1 MPRSVSIHPD
11 RKQTVEDALK
21 RNGFLTQGDFA
32 VNIEIA
38 LSTVSKFFN
47 GKSVYISKFE
57 LICEALGLDKQEIQ
71 RPLESSQDKAVKET
85 LEIIPTLYNPEK
97 WVGRSQL
104 IEMLL
109 NQFQQNTRIVWLT
122 GLSGIGKTTLGECIA
137 VKDWESDPSF
147 QWLHIEISASQLPDF
162 ATGAREILS
171 QLGEKELDP
180 QEMNDPKRLSDRL
193 LKKLQSSFY
202 WFQIDA
208 IEKLIEANEFIDS
221 YWLTFLESC
230 LNTNHFSSRLL
241 LTSQVLPNSLINW
254 CDRFSNIWHQETL
267 KGLANDESEQYFAK
281 NGIVIS
287 EFNQDILNRIGQTYE
302 GHPLV
307 LQVITGEILQ
317 VYQGDVTAYWQVNQ
331 TEFEQV
337 SRELKSSRLTETD
350 YNEQLARR
358 VRERVKKSL
367 EQLPEKAITLLC
379 RSAVYRRPVL
389 KKFWLGL
396 ITEYS
401 PKEQLEAYRVL
412 GDRALIE
419 TERNLIRLHNLVRDI
434 AYDWL
439 REDESIWKA
448 AEVKA
453 AELWLNK
460 YPMTGNGDNFE
471 KVQAYV
477 DAAYHYYAVKDYQK
491 IRSMVI
497 GDGWGILIQLW
508 GYSKEIILIYSFL
521 INKVSEETD
530 LICFKA
536 LGNATHELGDYEI
549 AKNWYHKSLD
559 IALKIN
565 DKFEQGE
572 ILNNIANCW
581 KNTRNYDQAI
591 KIYFHS
597 LEIARK
603 QKKQSLI
610 ARVLGNIGN
619 IYNENGNHI
628 LAIKFY
634 RQSLVILEKLISKEP
649 IAIHQYSIEMGN
661 LGNAYYWSGDYKNAM
676 EYQLIHL
683 DMSRKLGDKQG
694 ENRSLGRLGRIHHS
708 MGNNSKAIKHL
719 HESLSISQD
728 IGDRKSEKEA
738 WGELTNIFISEENYL
753 QALRCSQSR
762 LNIISEMG
770 DLLNEAENLLQ
781 IGSIY
786 EIMKNYERAE
796 ENYLLA
802 QNIFH
807 IKEIYEGQILSLFNL
822 GRTQFNKGKYENA
835 INYYQKCLA
844 ISKNIKWHLYE
855 LTTLGLLGLSNQ
867 HLGNINKAEEFF
879 LEYLYFAQK
888 TNDYIGQSGGHSNLA
903 RLYTSVSNYQKAIFH
918 LSCQLNIAKNQKDKS
933 GEMSAISGLALVNK
947 KAGNFLEALNFLF
960 LLLQYNNENSEKKAI
975 ILLEISEIYY
985 STKKPKFARQNC
997 EQALQ
1002 IATELGIPLAQECQE
1017 LLSKIEE
1024 EAMNAQEN

>member
-267 KGLANDESEQYFAK
+267 KGLENEESQQYFAK

-287 EFNQDILNRIGQTYE
+287 EFNQDILTRIGQTYE

-317 VYQGDVTAYWQVNQ
+317 IYQGDVTAYWQVNQ
-331 TEFEQV
+331 AEFEQV
-337 SRELKSSRLTETD
+337 LRELKSSRLTETD
-350 YNEQLARR
+350 YNEQLSRR

-367 EQLPEKAITLLC
+367 EQLPEKAIALLC

-401 PKEQLEAYRVL
+401 PKEQIEAYRVL

-434 AYDWL
+434 AYNWL
-439 REDESIWKA
+439 RENEIIWKD

-453 AELWLNK
+453 AELWLNE
-460 YPMTGNGDNFE
+460 YQPEENAENLE
-471 KVQAYV
+471 KVRSYLEAF
-477 DAAYHYYAVKDYQK
+477 YHYYNVENWEETGCLFNKSVTLFMTS
-491 IRSMVI
+491 RSNKVVVI
-497 GDGWGILIQLW
+497 SHKTQSVHQHLKTW
-508 GYSKEIILIYSFL
+508 GYYNES
-521 INKVSEETD
+521 
-530 LICFKA
+530 
-536 LGNATHELGDYEI
+536 
-549 AKNWYHKSLD
+549 
-559 IALKIN
+559 IALCRTILERTNQSNDIECWINIGNCYFCLSDYSKAEYSYLQGLAVSKKIN
-565 DKFEQGE
+565 DLDNYANFLGSLGLLYNENGLYEQSK
-572 ILNNIANCW
+572 ILFKQALIIHARLNNEYAQSVSLTNLGLVCQDLGLYKEALKYYKMSLDL
-581 KNTRNYDQAI
+581 KNTLNTEEGLFSLYNNIGVVLCELQQYNQSVEFHNQALSISKINNNPLDQSSALANLGVAYMYLDEYNQALECLNKALIIAEDIDSLMGKANILGDIGSLYRKRGMNKEAIFFTKEAIKIFVRLKNKMKMGIGLNNLAGIFFEMEEYDQAI
-591 KIYFHS
+591 NDF
-597 LEIARK
+597 
-603 QKKQSLI
+603 
-610 ARVLGNIGN
+610 N
-619 IYNENGNHI
+619 
-628 LAIKFY
+628 
-634 RQSLVILEKLISKEP
+634 
-649 IAIHQYSIEMGN
+649 
-661 LGNAYYWSGDYKNAM
+661 
-676 EYQLIHL
+676 
-683 DMSRKLGDKQG
+683 
-694 ENRSLGRLGRIHHS
+694 
-708 MGNNSKAIKHL
+708 
-719 HESLSISQD
+719 
-728 IGDRKSEKEA
+728 
-738 WGELTNIFISEENYL
+738 
-753 QALRCSQSR
+753 
-762 LNIISEMG
+762 
-770 DLLNEAENLLQ
+770 
-781 IGSIY
+781 
-786 EIMKNYERAE
+786 
-796 ENYLLA
+796 
-802 QNIFH
+802 
-807 IKEIYEGQILSLFNL
+807 LSL
-822 GRTQFNKGKYENA
+822 
-835 INYYQKCLA
+835 
-844 ISKNIKWHLYE
+844 
-855 LTTLGLLGLSNQ
+855 
-867 HLGNINKAEEFF
+867 
-879 LEYLYFAQK
+879 
-888 TNDYIGQSGGHSNLA
+888 
-903 RLYTSVSNYQKAIFH
+903 AIFH
-918 LSCQLNIAKNQKDKS
+918 ELESPPHIAQTLKN
-933 GEMSAISGLALVNK
+933 LAGV
-947 KAGNFLEALNFLF
+947 
-960 LLLQYNNENSEKKAI
+960 
-975 ILLEISEIYY
+975 YY
-985 STKKPKFARQNC
+985 TKKQLTSARQHC

-1002 IATELGIPLAQECQE
+1002 IATELGIPLAQKCQE

-1024 EAMNAQEN
+1024 AQNNEI